1 MAPTPQPRLNP
12 GVLVQQLHGAVESI
26 LDTAVSRAVTDP
38 LPVHNAEDVRAAV
51 HARPGVGVTG
61 VVVPALASATRRW
74 SRRIETVGSRL
85 SFTVKALLAAVP
97 SLASS
102 VTLGTRELHALASLV
117 VNRLHDEGLPVDRRF
132 VQRVTVNA
140 YVWPAGGR
148 PLEQAQAPASARVAG
163 LWATRPLAREQ
174 AGEWAQRAA
183 QLLAST
189 DLRNHYERYQAA
201 TRELG
206 PGS

>member
-1 MAPTPQPRLNP
+1 VASTPQPWLNP
-12 GVLVQQLHGAVESI
+12 GVWAQQLHGAVESI
-26 LDTAVSRAVTDP
+26 LDAAVGRALTDP
-38 LPVHNAEDVRAAV
+38 LPVHNADDVAAAVRAPAG
-51 HARPGVGVTG
+51 AGMTTM
-61 VVVPALASATRRW
+61 VVPVLAGATRRW

-117 VNRLHDEGLPVDRRF
+117 VNQLRDEGLPVDRRF
-132 VQRVTVNA
+132 VQRVAVNA

-148 PLEQAQAPASARVAG
+148 ALEQAQAPASARVAG

-174 AGEWAQRAA
+174 TGEWAGRAA
-183 QLLAST
+183 KLIDAA
-189 DLRNHYERYQAA
+189 DLCHHFERYDAA
-201 TRELG
+201 SPELES
-206 PGS
+206 GS

>member
-1 MAPTPQPRLNP
+1 VASTPQPWLNP
-12 GVLVQQLHGAVESI
+12 GALAQQLHGAVESI
-26 LDTAVSRAVTDP
+26 LDAAVNRAITDP
-38 LPVHNAEDVRAAV
+38 LPVHNAADVRAAIRTP
-51 HARPGVGVTG
+51 AGAGVTTM
-61 VVVPALASATRRW
+61 VVPALASATRRW
-74 SRRIETVGSRL
+74 TRRIETVGSRL

-117 VNRLHDEGLPVDRRF
+117 VNRLRDEGLPVDRRF
-132 VQRVTVNA
+132 VQRVAVNA

-174 AGEWAQRAA
+174 AGDWVGRAA
-183 QLLAST
+183 ELIVAA
-189 DLRNHYERYQAA
+189 DLRHHFERYDAA
-201 TRELG
+201 PPELG